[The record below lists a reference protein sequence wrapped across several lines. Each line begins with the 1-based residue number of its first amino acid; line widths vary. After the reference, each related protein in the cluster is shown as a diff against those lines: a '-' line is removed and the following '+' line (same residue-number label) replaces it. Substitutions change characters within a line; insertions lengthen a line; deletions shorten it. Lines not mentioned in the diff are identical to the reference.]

1 MTEHDMRKMVSES
14 EVHAP
19 KEIAEM
25 VKNTL
30 EQLPEKR
37 ENTVKFQSKNNIWKY
52 VAVAAAA
59 ALLAD

>member
-1 MTEHDMRKMVSES
+1 MTEYDMRKMVRES

-19 KEIAEM
+19 KESAEM
-25 VKNTL
+25 VKNAL

-37 ENTVKFQSKNNIWKY
+37 QNTVNFQSKNNIWKY